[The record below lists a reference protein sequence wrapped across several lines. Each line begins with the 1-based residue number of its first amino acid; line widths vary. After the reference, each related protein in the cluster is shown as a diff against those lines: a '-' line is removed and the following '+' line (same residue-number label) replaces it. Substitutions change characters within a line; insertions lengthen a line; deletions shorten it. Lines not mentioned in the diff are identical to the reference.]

1 MKTNVIMK
9 RPMGQFEVQQ
19 RTSDSFF
26 NATLLLNQWNENNPD
41 NERRL
46 DNFWQ
51 TTHLVELM
59 SEIAEN
65 EYNFKSLNFM
75 DLKNLLSST
84 KKGKI
89 GGGTWMHPILFI
101 KFCMY
106 LNPRFEYQVIKFVYD
121 ELMINS

>member
-65 EYNFKSLNFM
+65 EYNFKSLNFR

-89 GGGTWMHPILFI
+89 GGGTWMHPILF
-101 KFCMY
+101 
-106 LNPRFEYQVIKFVYD
+106 
-121 ELMINS
+121 MINS